1 MQNRKKPKILFVAPL
16 PPPFAGPETSA
27 KLFSESSISEDFE
40 IITLSTNFRTS
51 NAQKGKFG
59 LAMIFAWFQLNFKLL
74 RSILKVRPQIVY
86 YYVTATML
94 GWIGKDIWVIL
105 FSKLMGRKVVVHMRA
120 GHFRKNY
127 EASNPLFK
135 FIVKRVLNLT
145 DFNLAQSPS
154 LTQQY
159 KGLVKRTNLI
169 GHVYNMISEADYFI
183 DEDPDYD
190 QDIVFFLGHLSH
202 AKGYCDILRV
212 MPEVVAD
219 FPNVKF
225 CFAGTLIDEER
236 NVFYNGV
243 NGEPIV
249 SSNPKTVF
257 KEVIQSR
264 FQRNYQYLGKLDSK
278 EKIKWFRKSNI
289 FILPSYSEGFS
300 MSVLEAIAAGKPII
314 TTPVGAL
321 KDILEHKKNA
331 ILVTPGDLQAL
342 RNALLEVLSNA
353 SLRNRLAENN
363 RTLRTNFGVDQVV
376 LDYKELFNKIL

>member
-1 MQNRKKPKILFVAPL
+1 MKKKPKILFVAPL

-27 KLFSESSISEDFE
+27 KLFIESNITEDFE
-40 IITLSTNFRTS
+40 IITLNTNFRIS

-59 LAMIFAWFQLNFKLL
+59 LAMIFAWFQLNFRLL
-74 RSILKVRPQIVY
+74 RSIVKFRPQIVY

-105 FSKLMGRKVVVHMRA
+105 FSKLMGRKVVIHMRA

-154 LTQQY
+154 LTKQY
-159 KGLVKRTNLI
+159 NGLVNRTNRI

-183 DEDPDYD
+183 DQDPDYD
-190 QDIVFFLGHLSH
+190 QNIVFFLGHLSH

-212 MPEVVAD
+212 IPEVVAD
-219 FPNVKF
+219 FPDVKF

-243 NGEPIV
+243 NGAPIQ
-249 SSNPKTVF
+249 SSNPKAVF
-257 KEVIQSR
+257 NEVIQSR
-264 FQRNYQYLGKLDSK
+264 FERNYEYLGKLDRK
-278 EKIKWFRKSNI
+278 EKMEWFRKSNI

-314 TTPVGAL
+314 TTAVGAL

-331 ILVTPGDLQAL
+331 ILITPGDMSAL
-342 RNALLEVLSNA
+342 RNALIEVLSNTT
-353 SLRNRLAENN
+353 LRKAMAENN
-363 RTLRTNFGVDQVV
+363 RTLRTNFGVKQVV
-376 LDYKELFNKIL
+376 LDYQEIFNKIL